1 MEYEGYLTRVEVLD
15 RVEKAFPFIERPL
28 EKELYVFHESD
39 VMRKI
44 ISNGIAQYVEPELPY
59 EGVMVLYDEFSTI
72 SNRAVKWMLPSML
85 RIILQNR
92 DSSEN
97 LHWYLPTY
105 FEHLELDS
113 PDSAYNFLW
122 LSKEQVSAL
131 TCVFDYIAEKYGESV
146 AYAQDRLREIE
157 QRI

>member
-1 MEYEGYLTRVEVLD
+1 MEYEGYLSRNEILE
-15 RVEKAFPFIERPL
+15 RVEKAFPFVDRPS
-28 EKELYVFHESD
+28 ENELYIFQESD

-44 ISNGIAQYVEPELPY
+44 ISNGIAEYVGPELPY

-72 SNRAVKWMLPSML
+72 SNKAVRWMFPAML

-92 DSSEN
+92 DRSGN

-105 FEHLELDS
+105 FDHLDFDNH
-113 PDSAYNFLW
+113 DSAYNFAW
-122 LSKEQVSAL
+122 LSKDQISAL
-131 TCVFDYIAEKYGESV
+131 NCMLDYIAEKYGDSV

-157 QRI
+157 QKI